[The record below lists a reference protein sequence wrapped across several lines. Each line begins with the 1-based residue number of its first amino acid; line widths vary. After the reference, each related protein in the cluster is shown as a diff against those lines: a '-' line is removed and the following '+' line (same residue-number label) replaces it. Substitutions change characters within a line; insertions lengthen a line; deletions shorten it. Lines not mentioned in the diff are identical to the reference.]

1 MAERLPIAPKELEA
15 EEHAALEAIKHEK
28 TLQAHLANVPT
39 WRAQLTGRG
48 LTVGLVLGAMFTIV
62 VHKLNLGVGIIPSLN
77 IAAGLLSFCSLKI
90 WQVLSKQLWPNTP
103 TRPFGAQECNV
114 VQTFITACSSVA
126 FTGGFGSYLTAM
138 DRRSYNLLGGD
149 SAQGN
154 REEDIYEPSLYRVIP
169 YLLCTSVIG
178 VFMLVALRKTMII
191 DYDLTYPSGTA
202 TGLMIDS
209 FFTQRGQETAG
220 KQLTQM
226 GRFFGISVAWDA
238 FKWLF
243 SGADCTFCSLT
254 TICGGFE
261 KFPIFGMVA
270 AKWTFYANF
279 TPNIIGAGMICP
291 HIVNLSMVLGAI
303 LTWGFLW
310 PYIASKEGVWFDAGQ
325 DDTSFAGLFG
335 YKLFLTIAL
344 LMGDGLYS
352 LSKVMAASFRAYCAT
367 KQQQQQWAP
376 SSPSCATRGNS
387 SSDAGDDA
395 ADEAAATAA
404 PGLPGF
410 WGSVCWRVARVSAG
424 VRDAVLGRSGSVW
437 LGNSSIKANEGFNVR
452 GGVSELPGEG
462 HPTHDH
468 GHIYTHAHG
477 HTHAHTLSP
486 TGCCVS
492 GNVCIGGSSS
502 EGSWD
507 GHTQHLQEG
516 KQGQCCWL
524 PRFRSAGNSGHS
536 PLLSCCQVVL
546 RDYWLPGSSH
556 HGAASVIWM
565 RPDGLGC
572 EQHDGQAGHLCVRC
586 LGQLTERRR
595 DCWAGNGRCCA
606 GSYVHECN
614 TDAGLPDGLHCA
626 VRPKGHV
633 CCSADRGPV
642 WCPSGP
648 LNLCPVLGDWQGW

>member
-1 MAERLPIAPKELEA
+1 MAERLPIAPQELEA
-15 EEHAALEAIKHEK
+15 EEHAALDAIKHEK
-28 TLQAHLANVPT
+28 TLQAQLANVPS
-39 WRAQLTGRG
+39 WKAQLTGRG
-48 LTVGLVLGAMFTIV
+48 ITVGLLLGTMFTIV
-62 VHKLNLGVGIIPSLN
+62 VHK
-77 IAAGLLSFCSLKI
+77 
-90 WQVLSKQLWPNTP
+90 
-103 TRPFGAQECNV
+103 ECNV

-291 HIVNLSMVLGAI
+291 HIVNVSMVLGAI

-310 PYIASKEGVWFDAGQ
+310 PYIASKEGIWYDAGQ

-335 YKLFLTIAL
+335 YKVFLTIAL

-367 KQQQQQWAP
+367 RQQQQQWASSPP
-376 SSPSCATRGNS
+376 SSATRGS
-387 SSDAGDDA
+387 GSGAGDDSTDGA
-395 ADEAAATAA
+395 AEAAYG
-404 PGLPGF
+404 PPGF
-410 WGSVCWRVARVSAG
+410 WGTVCWRAARMSSG
-424 VRDAVLGRSGSVW
+424 MRDAVFGR
-437 LGNSSIKANEGFNVR
+437 R
-452 GGVSELPGEG
+452 GGVWLVLAHHLVIIMSCPLTAGATFQEYDLRRHVFVSDVIPNSISVVGYLGFGLLGTLVIPLCYPAVKWYYVITGFLVAPLMALPV
-462 HPTHDH
+462 
-468 GHIYTHAHG
+468 
-477 HTHAHTLSP
+477 SF
-486 TGCCVS
+486 GCGLTDWDVS
-492 GNVCIGGSSS
+492 SMMGKLAIFAFAAWASLNNGGVI
-502 EGSWD
+502 
-507 GHTQHLQEG
+507 
-516 KQGQCCWL
+516 
-524 PRFRSAGNSGHS
+524 AGLAMAG
-536 PLLSCCQVVL
+536 VVL
-546 RDYWLPGSSH
+546 AATSTSATLMQDFRTGFIVLCAPKAMFAAQLVGALCGALLAPFIPIPMAMAIPFVLGAYIAVDMGLGSLILAIWEWKDA
-556 HGAASVIWM
+556 GAAELLAPAVASGLIVG
-565 RPDGLGC
+565 DGVFSLPLSL
-572 EQHDGQAGHLCVRC
+572 AGMLNIRAPFCMAF
-586 LGQLTERRR
+586 GGASAPT
-595 DCWAGNGRCCA
+595 AG
-606 GSYVHECN
+606 
-614 TDAGLPDGLHCA
+614 
-626 VRPKGHV
+626 
-633 CCSADRGPV
+633 
-642 WCPSGP
+642 
-648 LNLCPVLGDWQGW
+648 